1 VREEEDDAP
10 PPAAR
15 AEDGQGPVVNS
26 EHLIR
31 TLIVE
36 PDPVMANLHGEYVK
50 KTAGFTVSGV
60 AHTGAEALQQIDT
73 EPPAL
78 VLLDL
83 QLPDI
88 SGLELCRIL
97 RARNSPVDVL
107 VITAARQIGLVRA
120 ALSFGVIHYVLKP
133 LPLRTFQ
140 SHLRRYA
147 SYHQRT
153 TDSTGPINQYDID
166 STIALLRPDV
176 RADSVASRATSL
188 RTLDTVAAHLRTAAG
203 PVTANEV
210 AQALGISRVT
220 ARRYLEELTSR
231 RMAAQTQRYGS
242 SGRPR
247 NLYHW
252 HAES

>member
-1 VREEEDDAP
+1 M
-10 PPAAR
+10 
-15 AEDGQGPVVNS
+15 NS

-60 AHTGAEALQQIDT
+60 AHTGAEALQQISG

-78 VLLDL
+78 ILLEL

-97 RARNSPVDVL
+97 RARNCPVDVV
-107 VITAARQIGLVRA
+107 VITAARQLGLVRV
-120 ALSFGVIHYVLKP
+120 ALSLGVVHYLLKP
-133 LPLRTFQ
+133 LPLRSFQ
-140 SHLRRYA
+140 GHLRRYA
-147 SYHQRT
+147 AYHQRT
-153 TDSTGPINQYDID
+153 ANSTGPINQYDID
-166 STIALLRPDV
+166 STIALLRPEV
-176 RADSVASRATSL
+176 RAETVASRATSL
-188 RTLDTVAAHLRTAAG
+188 RTLDTVATHLRTAAG

-220 ARRYLEELTSR
+220 ARRYLEELAAR

-252 HAES
+252 HAK